1 MKTTAK
7 RITIFILVSILL
19 ILSFITKNTLLVN
32 ASEATNTNTD
42 TIATIDLT
50 EVDPTY
56 TIIDD
61 PIIEYKHIETV
72 LPNSKHKFDKL
83 IPEDSDWQLYM
94 GTGTTRASMKAI
106 NTSSTYTRINSNWKL
121 TNTYK
126 TSAYN
131 LEKGDKIVYTYY
143 VRRYDKNNNST
154 YKTYSYTSTAK
165 NNMNTCR
172 LSKTWNLTTRN
183 NDYKIVTYCSISS
196 YDKNGNFL
204 NSRYTSP
211 VVTIVRK

>member
-1 MKTTAK
+1 MKTTTK
-7 RITIFILVSILL
+7 RITIFILVSILMML
-19 ILSFITKNTLLVN
+19 AFITKNSIVVN
-32 ASEATNTNTD
+32 AAESTNADTD

-50 EVDPTY
+50 KVDPTY

-61 PIIEYKHIETV
+61 PIIEYKYIETI

-83 IPEDSDWQLYM
+83 IPEDSGWQLYM
-94 GTGTTRASMKAI
+94 GTGTTRACMKDI
-106 NTSSTYTRINSNWKL
+106 NTSSSYKRVDTNWKL

-126 TSAYN
+126 TTSYN
-131 LEKGDKIVYTYY
+131 LEKGDKVVYTYY
-143 VRRYDKNNNST
+143 VVRYDKNNNAT

-172 LSKTWNLTTRN
+172 LNKTWNLTARN
-183 NDYKIVTYCSISS
+183 NDYKIVTYCSICS

>member
-1 MKTTAK
+1 MKITFK

-19 ILSFITKNTLLVN
+19 ILSFMTKSTLLAKAESN
-32 ASEATNTNTD
+32 STDTD

-50 EVDPTY
+50 KVDPTY

-61 PIIEYKHIETV
+61 PIIEYKDIETV
-72 LPNSKHKFDKL
+72 FPNSKHKFDKL

-94 GTGTTRASMKAI
+94 RTGTTRGSMETI
-106 NTSSTYTRINSNWKL
+106 NTSFNYKKVYNNWKI

-126 TSAYN
+126 TTSYN
-131 LEKGDKIVYTYY
+131 LKKGDKIVYTYC
-143 VRRYDKNNNST
+143 VIRYDKNYNTT

-183 NDYKIVTYCSISS
+183 NDYKITTYCSISS
-196 YDKNGNFL
+196 YDKNGNLL
-204 NSRYTSP
+204 NSRCTAP
-211 VVTIVRK
+211 VLTIVGK

>member
-1 MKTTAK
+1 MKTTFK

-19 ILSFITKNTLLVN
+19 ILSFITKSTLLAKAESN
-32 ASEATNTNTD
+32 STDTD

-61 PIIEYKHIETV
+61 PIIEYRHIETV

-94 GTGTTRASMKAI
+94 RTGTKRGSMETI
-106 NTSSTYTRINSNWKL
+106 NTSFNYKKVDNNWKI

-126 TSAYN
+126 TTSYN
-131 LEKGDKIVYTYY
+131 LEKDDKIVYTYY